1 MKNFQIHRSNLLTQS
16 RRGGFL
22 QGCLIVLAI
31 LLVLAI
37 GVGVFVAMS
46 WRGWAATGM
55 SAVATEVINE
65 SDLPE
70 SEKPEVIAVFDEV
83 TEAFRAKNITL
94 EELASIFENPEDM
107 PVLSMGMVMQFEGA
121 YVNASG
127 LSDEEKAD
135 ASLTLNRV
143 SQGLVSK
150 QLSFDD
156 ATDIL
161 SPVTTTDADGD
172 HQLLMPNQTTDEQI
186 REVITNAKTAVD
198 EAGIPEE
205 RVEVDLSEE
214 LRKHIE
220 DTLGRKIGDPKP

>member
-1 MKNFQIHRSNLLTQS
+1 MNCLTQRTNLLHHS
-16 RRGGFL
+16 RRGAFL

-37 GVGVFVAMS
+37 GVGVYVAMS

-55 SAVATEVINE
+55 SAIATEVVNE

-70 SEKPEVIAVFDEV
+70 NEKPEIIAVFDEV
-83 TEAFRAKNITL
+83 SEAFRAKNITL
-94 EELASIFENPEDM
+94 EELASIFENPKEM

-121 YVNASG
+121 YINASG
-127 LSDEEKAD
+127 LSDEEKAEGH
-135 ASLTLNRV
+135 LVLNRV

-150 QLSFDD
+150 TLSFDE
-156 ATDIL
+156 AEDIL
-161 SPVTTTDADGD
+161 GPVTTTDAEGNSELVKPA
-172 HQLLMPNQTTDEQI
+172 QATDDQI
-186 REVITNAKTAVD
+186 RKVLANAKNAV
-198 EAGIPEE
+198 EKAGVPEE

-220 DTLGRKIGDPKP
+220 QTIGRKIGDPKP